1 MPGSAIA
8 AGMVTD
14 TQLALIQLVA
24 LMIPAIGLY
33 MFLYA
38 SHSTAERPLQTDT
51 IYSAKLAA
59 LAFIGAAFL
68 LVVIAVAGS
77 ASLSVLFSL
86 VLSGVAVLLI
96 LVGFALFGESVWSI
110 SK

>member
-1 MPGSAIA
+1 MGSTVT

-24 LMIPAIGLY
+24 LTIPAIGIY

-38 SHSTAERPLQTDT
+38 SHSTAERPLETDT

-68 LVVIAVAGS
+68 LVIIAVAGS
-77 ASLSVLFSL
+77 SYLSFLFIL
-86 VLSGVAVLLI
+86 ILSGVAVLLI
-96 LVGFALFGESVWSI
+96 LVGFALFGESVWAI